1 MEDRRGEERWAK
13 SLISSGVDHGAHT
26 PINTH
31 RVGFLLQPLSLR
43 LTPITCTNTVDQQ
56 RGLAPHTGPRGTS
69 SRTVYRVRSHEN
81 HFVQKVTQMLLF
93 QSKYHLRLFI
103 CVQVIYVLSYEVDYL
118 ATHIWH
124 NSLKRTNKPFHV
136 CLNQSV
142 PLHAIV
148 KIKHDF
154 VNSLLLDN
162 ANSKKE
168 KKKSFYKEI
177 IK

>member
-1 MEDRRGEERWAK
+1 MEDRRGEERRAK
-13 SLISSGVDHGAHT
+13 SLISSGIDHGAHT

-56 RGLAPHTGPRGTS
+56 LGLAPHTGPRGREQQQDCS
-69 SRTVYRVRSHEN
+69 GQS
-81 HFVQKVTQMLLF
+81 QVTRESF
-93 QSKYHLRLFI
+93 CAKSDTNIIVQSKYHLRLFI

-162 ANSKKE
+162 ANSKK
-168 KKKSFYKEI
+168 KKKVFL
-177 IK
+177 

>member
-1 MEDRRGEERWAK
+1 MSKESYFIWYRSWSTHANKHTQSRFPSAAIIPPPDTNHMHQ
-13 SLISSGVDHGAHT
+13 HGGSAT
-26 PINTH
+26 RPRTSH
-31 RVGFLLQPLSLR
+31 RP
-43 LTPITCTNTVDQQ
+43 Q
-56 RGLAPHTGPRGTS
+56 RKGTS

-162 ANSKKE
+162 ANSKKK
-168 KKKSFYKEI
+168 KKKSLF
-177 IK
+177 IKK